1 LILPDTRYHLK
12 KTVKPGRYP
21 VIVAVADFQPIG
33 DTRFACAM
41 LRISN
46 LPTVKWE
53 VALINEP
60 DPDQTHDRTHYG
72 VDAGTGCFMD
82 LDAAEP
88 LANLVSLEI
97 MYPEKDEF
105 ELFCDRVIAEMEKN
119 SFGKY
124 PLTAGWANM
133 KVSDDIEANM
143 IAFSSGWG
151 DGGYASFWGY
161 DALGNLTTLVT
172 DFSLFPDGTA

>member
-1 LILPDTRYHLK
+1 
-12 KTVKPGRYP
+12 
-21 VIVAVADFQPIG
+21 
-33 DTRFACAM
+33 
-41 LRISN
+41 
-46 LPTVKWE
+46 
-53 VALINEP
+53 
-60 DPDQTHDRTHYG
+60 
-72 VDAGTGCFMD
+72 MD

-133 KVSDDIEANM
+133 KMSDDIEANM